1 LGIQVG
7 ELNEVI
13 DKQPAEVEIIDRQK
27 IGLRRVLNERY
38 VVIDP
43 EELEG

>member
-1 LGIQVG
+1 MKLSTSR
-7 ELNEVI
+7 
-13 DKQPAEVEIIDRQK
+13 AEVEIIDRQK